1 MHGALSGRTRELVRY
16 LVPAGEQRAKT
27 ERSASTVL
35 NGALAA
41 GQREHSAAVQA
52 ADAVLSEAQVKAKRD
67 REAKLQQLAEVFAGE
82 MQAAHAERDQE
93 LDLFRQATD
102 RLEAK
107 ANKKLE
113 ESQWLAD
120 TLAESG
126 ESKAASEFEQASNE
140 RKARLADLDG
150 VLSRAGELL
159 RVGNHASMPAGNPAA
174 VVGEAGPSGLAGRVA
189 ACRDALAGLEGRV
202 RPAVLRLSSILILGI
217 VCVLAGGVG
226 LGLARQSALWAAIG
240 SGAGAV
246 LAALIALALRS
257 ALRVRVPAAAQA
269 LADRVAGARS
279 AIDQMMTEAE
289 ASRAKAVTEAH
300 ARRDAEIA
308 KGQKRYNEAMVAVKE
323 RREED
328 EPRVVA
334 RHQAAEAA
342 LHRRSERRRQ
352 EILDEFEAE
361 TGAASR
367 THQNATEAANG
378 RRDSMAGQAQSDY
391 AAALS
396 AARAEWSAAMVR
408 LSRDQ
413 RALAEV
419 DRELSPAWDAVD
431 WNQWTPREATPAGSR
446 FGKLVARLAEL
457 PGGAPTDDEMKRQ
470 TPESVELP
478 ALLDFH
484 GIGSMLVQTGP
495 EGRAAAVRILQATM
509 LRLMTTF
516 PPGKLK
522 FTIIDPVG
530 LGQSFAGFMH
540 LADHDESL
548 VHDKIWTDA
557 RHIEQKLTDITEHM
571 ESVIQKYLR
580 NEFSTIQEYNTRAGE
595 VAEPFRF
602 VVIADFP
609 SNFTEAAARKLASI
623 VTSGPRCGVYTLV
636 ATDTRQ
642 RPPAWAPIAE
652 LEASSVVLSAKDGA
666 VTWNDPDY
674 SAFTLIPE
682 DPPTDPVVT
691 AIAHA
696 VGARAKEAGR
706 VQVPFDTVAPPTEKV
721 WTRDSSTELRVPLGK
736 AGATKLQE
744 LVLGRG
750 TSQHVLIAGR
760 TGSGKSTLL
769 HAMITSAMLWY
780 GPEELELYLVDFKK
794 GVEFKTYA
802 SHRAPH
808 ARVIAVESEREFG
821 LSVMRRL
828 DAELSRRGQM
838 YRELGA
844 QDLAGFRKL
853 SGGRMGEMPRTL
865 LVVDEFQEFFTEDDK
880 LAQEAM
886 LLMDRLVRQGRAFG
900 MHVILGSQTIGGA
913 YSLARSTI
921 GQMAVRIALQCSEAD
936 SYLILS
942 EDNSAARLLSRPGEA
957 IYNDQSGMIEG
968 NSPFQIVWV
977 PDEARDRRLAEIEA
991 LSVST
996 GRAGPP
1002 PIIFEGN
1009 VPAKL
1014 ERNHILRS
1022 LYTGGPAPQLPTLW
1036 LGDPISIKEPTCVR
1050 LRRQTGANLLVVGQ
1064 QEQATTGV
1072 LAGILASLT
1081 PQLSGGPVP
1090 DALPR
1095 ITLLDGGTGDTETN
1109 DALRACAPAALT
1121 LCASS
1126 GRASDDAVAALY
1138 AELQRRQADSVP
1150 GPALFLVV
1158 AAMQRFRSLR
1168 RGDDDFGYGGDAQ
1181 AGETKTDKR
1190 FAALLRDGPTVGIF
1204 CIVSVD
1210 TSTNLDRAVDRR
1222 LLKEFDFR
1230 VLFQMSAND
1239 STNIIDTT
1247 AAGNLGQNRGLLY
1260 SEETGQ
1266 IEKFRPYAAPD
1277 PATLAGL
1284 AAVGTVGVNT

>member
-1 MHGALSGRTRELVRY
+1 MHGALSGRTRELVRF
-16 LVPAGEQRAKT
+16 LVPASAQRAQA
-27 ERSASTVL
+27 EQSANATRQ
-35 NGALAA
+35 GALAVA
-41 GQREHSAAVQA
+41 QREHSTTAQA
-52 ADAVLSEAQVKAKRD
+52 TDAVLSEALLKAKRD
-67 REAKLQQLAEVFAGE
+67 REAKLVQLNEVYAKE
-82 MQAAHAERDQE
+82 TQEAHAERDQE
-93 LDLFRQATD
+93 LELFRQATD

-107 ANKKLE
+107 AHKKLE

-140 RKARLADLDG
+140 RKTRLGDLDG
-150 VLSRAGELL
+150 VLGRAGELL
-159 RVGNHASMPAGNPAA
+159 RTGNHPAMPAGRP
-174 VVGEAGPSGLAGRVA
+174 EAIVADHGPTGLAGRVA
-189 ACRDALAGLEGRV
+189 ACRDGLALLESRV
-202 RPAVLRLSSILILGI
+202 RPAVLRPSSMLILGL
-217 VCVLAGGVG
+217 VSVLAGVVG
-226 LGLARQSALWAAIG
+226 LGLAWKSVTWAAIG
-240 SGAGAV
+240 AGAGAV
-246 LAALIALALRS
+246 LAVLVAVAMRS
-257 ALRVRVPAAAQA
+257 VLRVRVPAASQS
-269 LADRVAGARS
+269 LADRVAAARA
-279 AIDQMMTEAE
+279 AIEEMVREAE
-289 ASRAKAVTEAH
+289 AARAKSVADAH
-300 ARRDAEIA
+300 ARRDAEIV
-308 KGQKRYNEAMVAVKE
+308 KGQKRFAEAMVAVTE
-323 RREED
+323 RRQED

-334 RHQAAEAA
+334 RHVAAEAA
-342 LHRRSERRRQ
+342 LNRRSERRRQ

-361 TGAASR
+361 AGASNAAHASAM
-367 THQNATEAANG
+367 ATANG
-378 RRDSMAGQAQSDY
+378 VRDTKATRAQDDYSASM
-391 AAALS
+391 S
-396 AARAEWSAAMVR
+396 AARSSWSGAMDR

-446 FGKLVARLAEL
+446 FGKLVARLADL
-457 PGGAPTDDEMKRQ
+457 PGGAPADEEMMRQ
-470 TPESVELP
+470 SPESLELP

-484 GIGSMLVQTGP
+484 GIGSLLVQTGP

-580 NEFSTIQEYNTRAGE
+580 NEFSTIQEYNARAGE

-609 SNFTEAAARKLASI
+609 ANFTEAAARRLASI

-652 LEASSVVLSAKDGA
+652 LEASSVVLSAKEGK

-674 SAFTLIPE
+674 AAFTLLPE
-682 DPPTDPVVT
+682 EPPADPVVT

-696 VGARAKEAGR
+696 VGAKAKEAGR
-706 VQVPFDTVAPPTEKV
+706 VQVPFDTVAPPVEKV
-721 WTRDSSTELRVPLGK
+721 WTRDSSVELRVPLGK

-780 GPEELELYLVDFKK
+780 GPEQLELYLVDFKK

-802 SHRAPH
+802 THRVPH

-828 DAELSRRGQM
+828 DAELARRGQM

-853 SGGRMGEMPRTL
+853 SGGRLGEMPRTL

-991 LSVST
+991 LSAST

-1002 PIIFEGN
+1002 PIVFEGN
-1009 VPAKL
+1009 IPAKL
-1014 ERNHILRS
+1014 ERNHLLRA
-1022 LYTGGPAPQLPTLW
+1022 LYSGSAMPQLPTIW

-1081 PQLSGGPVP
+1081 PQVAGEPAPSGLS
-1090 DALPR
+1090 R

-1109 DALRACAPAALT
+1109 EPLRASAAPGVMS
-1121 LCASS
+1121 CVS
-1126 GRASDDAVAALY
+1126 GRAGDDAVGALY
-1138 AELQRRQADSVP
+1138 AELKRRQADASP
-1150 GPALFLVV
+1150 GPGLFLVV
-1158 AAMQRFRSLR
+1158 SALQRFRSLR
-1168 RGDDDFGYGGDAQ
+1168 RSEDDFGYGGDAE
-1181 AGETKTDKR
+1181 AGETKVDKR

-1277 PATLAGL
+1277 PGALAFLTDATPADLPA
-1284 AAVGTVGVNT
+1284 